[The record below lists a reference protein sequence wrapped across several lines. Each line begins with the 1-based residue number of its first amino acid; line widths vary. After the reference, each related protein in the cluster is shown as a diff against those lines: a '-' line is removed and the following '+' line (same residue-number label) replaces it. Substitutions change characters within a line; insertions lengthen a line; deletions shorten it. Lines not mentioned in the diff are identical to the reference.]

1 MKRLV
6 LIITSIAIIFLIGCN
21 KEDDSTK
28 TINLENDNI
37 VETQLEEETKKE
49 EDLKFYLPERMF
61 VVMKSIV
68 SSCNEALNTK
78 EGNELATLLKV
89 SHNAMDANLKNMNS
103 YYPTDI
109 YANELNDII
118 EPCIETLKIIDNNY
132 EKGIT
137 DISKEALKIYLSSLD
152 ITEVLLE
159 QKIKELEID
168 ESIINYK

>member
-1 MKRLV
+1 MKKLI
-6 LIITSIAIIFLIGCN
+6 LIITSIVIIFMIGCN
-21 KEDDSTK
+21 REDDST
-28 TINLENDNI
+28 TTTNLENDNI
-37 VETQLEEETKKE
+37 LETQLKEETKKE
-49 EDLKFYLPERMF
+49 DDLKFYLPERMF

-68 SSCNEALNTK
+68 SNCNEALNTK
-78 EGNELATLLKV
+78 EGLELATVLKV
-89 SHNAMDANLKNMNS
+89 SHNAMDANLKNMNN

-118 EPCIETLKIIDNNY
+118 EPCIEALEIIDNNY

-137 DISKEALKIYLSSLD
+137 DISKDALRIYSGSLE
-152 ITEVLLE
+152 ITEFLLQ